1 MLNAARISD
10 RVAAFKPPGKRRL
23 TVEAQ
28 SLPAGRQGS
37 EVRNRK
43 SIRWDYMDRGYGEF
57 SFSQCS
63 LPTVGSV
70 PLLSAG

>member
-43 SIRWDYMDRGYGEF
+43 SIRWDYMDRGYGG
-57 SFSQCS
+57 
-63 LPTVGSV
+63 L
-70 PLLSAG
+70 